1 MVDYSSVK
9 FKRLTGLCSGDNPLF
24 KHGFLR
30 PHSSGRFLEHTDGTP
45 FYWLGDTHWSGFST
59 AEHWADSDNSTLD
72 PGPSEHSM
80 LKEIV
85 DVRAAQGYSVW
96 KGETFVVNGKQGG
109 SAGSI
114 ANAGGSLSAQ
124 HSCPLGTQS
133 SENPIGISY
142 DSELVNLLRSQV
154 PLGAKVAC
162 TVNSGPSSG

>member
-1 MVDYSSVK
+1 
-9 FKRLTGLCSGDNPLF
+9 
-24 KHGFLR
+24 
-30 PHSSGRFLEHTDGTP
+30 
-45 FYWLGDTHWSGFST
+45 
-59 AEHWADSDNSTLD
+59 
-72 PGPSEHSM
+72 M

-114 ANAGGSLSAQ
+114 ANAGGSLSTQ
-124 HSCPLGTQS
+124 HSCAIGTQS